1 MPKYQRDYTRDDEE
15 LEELERQRTDT
26 LLANDDQPEDDS
38 KPESEQPQID
48 PSENENWKKRYGDL
62 RAYEAKK
69 DKEAKER
76 IKELEDR
83 LAALSD
89 DDAPKP
95 PKSKEEVE
103 EWIKKYPDVA
113 GIIETIVETRI
124 AERTK
129 KAKERL
135 ESLEKEVKEKEYKSA
150 AQEAYAKVVA
160 AHGDW
165 PELKK
170 DKAFLDW
177 LGKQSQA
184 RQDTLI
190 KNSTDHQAAIETIDA
205 YKSWLERKGGGVS
218 RQDNDAARSVGKGR
232 SAGAP
237 RDTSKAK
244 WSESKVAR
252 LSDYEY
258 DQYEEEIMQAIRSGD
273 FDYDLKNAARA

>member
-15 LEELERQRTDT
+15 LEELERRRTDT
-26 LLANDDQPEDDS
+26 LLMNDEQPEDDN
-38 KPESEQPQID
+38 KPESEQPQVD
-48 PSENENWKKRYGDL
+48 HAENENWKKRYGDL

-103 EWIKKYPDVA
+103 EWIRKYPDVA

-124 AERTK
+124 ADRTK
-129 KAKERL
+129 KGKERL
-135 ESLEKEVKEKEYKSA
+135 ESLEKEIKEKEYKSA

-170 DKAFLDW
+170 DQKFLTW
-177 LGKQSQA
+177 LDEQPQA
-184 RQDTLI
+184 IQDTLRKNATDAGSAI
-190 KNSTDHQAAIETIDA
+190 KTIKL
-205 YKSWLERKGGGVS
+205 YKYEMGIADTKRN
-218 RQDNDAARSVGKGR
+218 DNDAARTVGKGR
-232 SAGAP
+232 SGGAP

-252 LSDYEY
+252 LSDREYE
-258 DQYEEEIMQAIRSGD
+258 QYEEEISAAIRAGE